1 MLGVNVERVR
11 CPQAFE
17 EPSVHP
23 TIPGMETDGAVM
35 AGSQTRA
42 ICEVE

>member
-1 MLGVNVERVR
+1 MKGVGVERVR

-23 TIPGMETDGAVM
+23 TIPGMETDGAVTGGVADEGHM
-35 AGSQTRA
+35 QS
-42 ICEVE
+42 